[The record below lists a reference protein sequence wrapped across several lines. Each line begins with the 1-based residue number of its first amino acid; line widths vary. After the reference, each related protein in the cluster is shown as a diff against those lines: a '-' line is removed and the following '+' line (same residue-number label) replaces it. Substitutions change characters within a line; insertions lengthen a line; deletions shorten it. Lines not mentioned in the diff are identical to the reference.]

1 MLTTRICVSFDLFR
15 ALFLRRDAVPP
26 ATGEAM
32 ITKQDTAALEADLAQ
47 FCGTETHWRHRT
59 SRLTYTDGVKFLA
72 EKAGA
77 FWLID
82 LVASHQTARLRR
94 EEFQIWTLAVD
105 RDKRPMAV
113 ATCQAD
119 TNATVLVRQEIE
131 YTDFP
136 LPSVKLYLEDRV
148 LMLPGE
154 R

>member
-1 MLTTRICVSFDLFR
+1 MLT
-15 ALFLRRDAVPP
+15 
-26 ATGEAM
+26 
-32 ITKQDTAALEADLAQ
+32 QHAAAELECDLAQ
-47 FCGTETHWRHRT
+47 FCGTENWWRHWTGRIT
-59 SRLTYTDGVKFLA
+59 FTDGVKYLA

-94 EEFQIWTLAVD
+94 EEFQVWILAVD
-105 RDKRPMAV
+105 RDRAPMAV

-119 TNATVLVRQEIE
+119 TDTTVLVRQEIE

-136 LPSVKLYLEDRV
+136 LPSIKLWLVDGV

-154 R
+154 Y